1 MNSQALNDLDSLRE
15 IPLVRYLHHVSPHAL
30 VVLGEDGRDVLDG
43 AGAGSHGGVQAVEGG
58 GGEGGVAVAANAV
71 GGLEKVN

>member
-30 VVLGEDGRDVLDG
+30 VVLGE
-43 AGAGSHGGVQAVEGG
+43 HGGHVLHCTGARGHGGIEAVQRWR
-58 GGEGGVAVAANAV
+58 
-71 GGLEKVN
+71 